1 MDKVWQNSNTFEE
14 FIAKIKTYNK
24 PQDIFDLLVIKC
36 NKEIWQKRMNAQDR
50 NKDLKVKNFYG
61 AVLKGAFTI
70 CKVKKNLIN
79 LKDDQKISG

>member
-1 MDKVWQNSNTFEE
+1 
-14 FIAKIKTYNK
+14 
-24 PQDIFDLLVIKC
+24 
-36 NKEIWQKRMNAQDR
+36 MNAQDR